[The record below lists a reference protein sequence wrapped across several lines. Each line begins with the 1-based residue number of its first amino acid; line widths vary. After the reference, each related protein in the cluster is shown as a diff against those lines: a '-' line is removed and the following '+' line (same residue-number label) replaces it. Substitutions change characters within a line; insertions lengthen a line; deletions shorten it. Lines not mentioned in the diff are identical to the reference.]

1 MSAAEYLEKADHA
14 AISAKILMDSGQ
26 LEGAAN
32 RAYYAMFNAARAA
45 LISVGESGAGTHGSI
60 IGQFGMHLV
69 KNGPMHPAFGRAIND
84 AQLLRIASDYGP
96 DSPKADA
103 VRSTVA
109 KAEEFVA
116 AVRAIIP
123 PAQLRP

>member
-14 AISAKILMDSGQ
+14 AISAKILMDSGS
-26 LEGAAN
+26 
-32 RAYYAMFNAARAA
+32 RARQIEHTTPCLNAARAA

-69 KNGPMHPAFGRAIND
+69 KTGPMHPAFGRAIND
-84 AQLLRIASDYGP
+84 AQLLRTASDYGP

-123 PAQLRP
+123 PDQLRP